1 MLRIYVRENDHLTPF
16 DVKLP
21 APENPSVPDAPIP
34 WIDLYNP
41 TPAEDRFVEEKV
53 GISIPTRE
61 EMQEI
66 EVSARLYNED
76 GAEFMTMTGLIQ
88 LDTDEPTTTPITFIL
103 KGSTLVTVRYAEPR
117 PFLNYSIRTQRPG
130 LVTCATGEQIMLG
143 LLEALIDRIADSLER
158 VGVKI
163 DAISREV
170 FRNEHKHGRS
180 SKTRDLQRVIES
192 IGREGDLLGL
202 VRESL
207 VSINRLS
214 TYHTAVF
221 ENDKKANKE
230 GRVRLRILQRD
241 VGSLSDH
248 ASYQSGKIQFL
259 LDATLGLINLE
270 QNQIIKIF
278 SIAAVC
284 LMPPTLVASVYG
296 MNFKHMPELD
306 WDYGY
311 PLSITM
317 MIVAAIFPY
326 LYFKRRG
333 WL

>member
-1 MLRIYVRENDHLTPF
+1 MLRIFVREDEHLTPREI
-16 DVKLP
+16 DASAGEALP
-21 APENPSVPDAPIP
+21 AGRTP
-34 WIDLYNP
+34 WIDLLNP
-41 TPAEDRFVEEKV
+41 TPSEDRYVEERL

-66 EVSARLYNED
+66 EVSARLYTEN
-76 GAEFMTMTGLIQ
+76 GATFLTMIALVQ
-88 LDTDEPTTTPITFIL
+88 LDTDDPGTTPITFIL
-103 KGSTLVTVRYAEPR
+103 KGGSLVTVRYGEPR
-117 PFLNYSIRTQRPG
+117 PFAVFAQRAQRPG
-130 LVTCATGEQIMLG
+130 LVPCGTGEQIMYG
-143 LLEALIDRIADSLER
+143 ILEALTDRIADALER
-158 VGVKI
+158 VGSKI
-163 DAISREV
+163 DSISHEV
-170 FRNEHKHGRS
+170 FRPVTRRRA

-207 VSINRLS
+207 VSMNRLT
-214 TYHTAVF
+214 TYHTAAF
-221 ENDKKANKE
+221 ENERKSDKEA
-230 GRVRLRILQRD
+230 RVRLRIIQRD
-241 VGSLSDH
+241 VASLSDH
-248 ASYQSGKIQFL
+248 ASYLSNKIQFM

-306 WDYGY
+306 WEFGY
-311 PLSITM
+311 PMSLVL
-317 MIVAAIFPY
+317 MIVAAIVPY

>member
-1 MLRIYVRENDHLTPF
+1 MLRIYVRENGHLSPQ
-16 DVKLP
+16 DVDVVRGGSIP
-21 APENPSVPDAPIP
+21 REGVP
-34 WIDLYNP
+34 WIDLLNP
-41 TPAEDRFVEEKV
+41 TPAEDRFVEERL
-53 GISIPTRE
+53 GLAIPTRE

-66 EVSARLYNED
+66 EVSARLYSEG
-76 GAEFMTMTGLIQ
+76 GAEFMTMIALVQ
-88 LDTDEPTTTPITFIL
+88 LDTDDPATTPITFIL
-103 KGSTLVTVRYAEPR
+103 KGETLLTVRYDEPR
-117 PFLNYSIRTQRPG
+117 PFTTFIQRALRPG
-130 LVTCATGEQIMLG
+130 VVSCAAGEQVMFG
-143 LLEALIDRIADSLER
+143 LLEALIDRIADALER
-158 VGVKI
+158 VGMKI
-163 DAISREV
+163 DGISHEV
-170 FRNEHKHGRS
+170 FRPEPRRKR
-180 SKTRDLQRVIES
+180 SKTRDLQNVIES

-207 VSINRLS
+207 VSINRLT
-214 TYHTAVF
+214 TYHTAAF
-221 ENDKKANKE
+221 ENERKGDKEA
-230 GRVRLRILQRD
+230 RVRLRIMQRD

-248 ASYQSGKIQFL
+248 ASYLSNKIQFM

-311 PLSITM
+311 PVSICL
-317 MIVAAIFPY
+317 MIIAAIVPY